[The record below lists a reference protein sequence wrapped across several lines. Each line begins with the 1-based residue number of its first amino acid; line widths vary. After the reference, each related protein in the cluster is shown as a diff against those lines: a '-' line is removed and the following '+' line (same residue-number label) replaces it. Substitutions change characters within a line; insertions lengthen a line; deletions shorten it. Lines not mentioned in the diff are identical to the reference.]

1 MCSNNAF
8 EEFGDTIKNN
18 MQKISKIRLREI
30 FIDHDL
36 TDEQRKAQRLREIAN
51 KERMEGK
58 EV

>member
-1 MCSNNAF
+1 
-8 EEFGDTIKNN
+8 

-36 TDEQRKAQRLREIAN
+36 TDEQRKAQRLREITN